1 MYLVILLRAGNYGLT
16 DGWLKHNWIFL
27 LHVFPK
33 EKLLQ
38 WHLNIW
44 KSHGWIANQW
54 GLPHGGGRCPRAAPW
69 LILWSVWL
77 AKWKQASHLTVNCDS
92 FFPHFISISLFH
104 ATKELM
110 AGEFIMTHCLAC
122 GINRF
127 FPFLCSD
134 SPLCLQF
141 YFTVLFV
148 HIQHMLRLLKS
159 TNYTEF
165 NLHIYWGSNP
175 RVLSQAKCP
184 LTLTSF
190 TLLLLG
196 TKTCRLPL
204 CCF

>member
-1 MYLVILLRAGNYGLT
+1 
-16 DGWLKHNWIFL
+16 
-27 LHVFPK
+27 
-33 EKLLQ
+33 
-38 WHLNIW
+38 
-44 KSHGWIANQW
+44 
-54 GLPHGGGRCPRAAPW
+54 
-69 LILWSVWL
+69 
-77 AKWKQASHLTVNCDS
+77 
-92 FFPHFISISLFH
+92 
-104 ATKELM
+104 M
-110 AGEFIMTHCLAC
+110 AGEFIMTLCLAC

-134 SPLCLQF
+134 SPFCLQF

-190 TLLLLG
+190 ILLLLG
-196 TKTCRLPL
+196 TKTHRLAL
-204 CCF
+204 CCFQQIQQKAFANGVSSHTAKHNGVDFHKVAKRYSVSYRTRCRRRDQRTAKWDQFSARVTGEVEELESLRVACESLLCQSLVFKKN